1 MLTICKCNIITIKLH
16 YETMRIE
23 KGFIV
28 VDREV
33 DVEMLKHNIEKTR
46 KKLNILVNQNRI
58 EITKEILDISRELD
72 ALINEYYWT
81 CHRSLW

>member
-1 MLTICKCNIITIKLH
+1 
-16 YETMRIE
+16 MRIE